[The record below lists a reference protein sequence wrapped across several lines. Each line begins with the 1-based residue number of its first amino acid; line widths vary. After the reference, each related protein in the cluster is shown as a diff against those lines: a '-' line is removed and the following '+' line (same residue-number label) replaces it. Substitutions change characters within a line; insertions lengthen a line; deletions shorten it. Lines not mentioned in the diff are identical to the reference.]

1 MNTPDDEALADID
14 RRLNEG
20 GLTALDRAQL
30 IVQRKEIWQRLHP
43 ASGDPAAPR
52 YGNVEHLKEIW
63 AECSELERTEF
74 RDWLT
79 RQGGD

>member
-1 MNTPDDEALADID
+1 MNTPDDEALADSD

-43 ASGDPAAPR
+43 ARA
-52 YGNVEHLKEIW
+52 
-63 AECSELERTEF
+63 C
-74 RDWLT
+74 
-79 RQGGD
+79 

>member
-43 ASGDPAAPR
+43 ASADPAPPR
-52 YGNVEHLKEIW
+52 PGNVEYLKKVWTEST
-63 AECSELERTEF
+63 EDERTEF
-74 RDWLT
+74 REWLDL
-79 RQGGD
+79 QGGD